1 MASFKKK
8 IINAL
13 FTLLL
18 LIILVIS
25 FLVTPWG
32 RPVGKTIL
40 LVPEVIPDFP
50 IRPLKFF
57 SREPTIE
64 EVTLKV
70 GDKDIKADLYKPN
83 DNKTHPAIILTLGV
97 VVTRKDKV
105 ITNFAQA
112 ISRLGFI
119 VLVPDLPDFLSGF
132 VWTDSVETM
141 VSSVEYLEE
150 QDFVLQDKI
159 GFAGFCVGA
168 SASIIAAEDER
179 IADRVAFIAA
189 ISPYYDLV
197 SLSEAVVKRQ
207 SENEEGKLEMWEP
220 AQLSVDSVRKGFI
233 NYVPD
238 DEEKKTLENHF
249 YNNLPLVDEDI
260 EKLSYEGKQIR
271 KFLEYSENK
280 DSRNIWDGFPQEGMN
295 LLNQLS
301 PKNRID
307 QLEAKL
313 FILSDKQDTFVPRIE
328 GNKFKENVTK
338 DKFYFIE
345 VDSFEH
351 VNPSTNL
358 KRWSVLKQLFYLSRY
373 LYNVLSEAY

>member
-105 ITNFAQA
+105 ITNFAQT

-168 SASIIAAEDER
+168 SASIVAAEDEK
-179 IADRVAFIAA
+179 IADKVAFIAA
-189 ISPYYDLV
+189 ISPYYDL
-197 SLSEAVVKRQ
+197 VKRQ

>member
-105 ITNFAQA
+105 ITNFAQT

-168 SASIIAAEDER
+168 SASIVAAEDER

-373 LYNVLSEAY
+373 LYN

>member
-1 MASFKKK
+1 M
-8 IINAL
+8 
-13 FTLLL
+13 
-18 LIILVIS
+18 
-25 FLVTPWG
+25 
-32 RPVGKTIL
+32 
-40 LVPEVIPDFP
+40 
-50 IRPLKFF
+50 
-57 SREPTIE
+57 
-64 EVTLKV
+64 
-70 GDKDIKADLYKPN
+70 
-83 DNKTHPAIILTLGV
+83 
-97 VVTRKDKV
+97 
-105 ITNFAQA
+105 
-112 ISRLGFI
+112 
-119 VLVPDLPDFLSGF
+119 
-132 VWTDSVETM
+132 
-141 VSSVEYLEE
+141 
-150 QDFVLQDKI
+150 
-159 GFAGFCVGA
+159 
-168 SASIIAAEDER
+168 
-179 IADRVAFIAA
+179 
-189 ISPYYDLV
+189 
-197 SLSEAVVKRQ
+197 KRQ